1 MLGAASAPGM
11 DARYAPAFRSGEQ
24 SGKKEALMPTIHGV
38 NASPFVRKVRIAMEE
53 KGLAYELEPV
63 MPIGVSEEFK
73 KLSPLGK
80 IPVYQDGDYVLPDS
94 SCIIAYLEH
103 LHPEPPLYPS
113 DAQEYG
119 HALFLEEYAD
129 TRLVEALSPVF
140 FQRVVRSKIMKQEPD
155 ESLVK
160 EALAERIPL
169 LFDFLETKVGDGDG
183 IVGGRFSIADIG
195 IGSPFVNFS
204 HAGEDV
210 DSGRWPNLASY
221 LERIHSRPSFKSLIE
236 EEKAA
241 FSVM

>member
-1 MLGAASAPGM
+1 MNAS
-11 DARYAPAFRSGEQ
+11 YAPAYRSGEQ
-24 SGKKEALMPTIHGV
+24 SEEEDALMPTIHGV

-94 SCIIAYLEH
+94 SCIIAYLER

-113 DAQEYG
+113 DAREYG

-129 TRLVEALSPVF
+129 TRLVEALSTVF

-160 EALAERIPL
+160 EALSERIPL

-210 DSGRWPNLASY
+210 DSERWPKLASY
-221 LERIHSRPSFKSLIE
+221 LERIHSRPSFKTLIE

>member
-1 MLGAASAPGM
+1 M
-11 DARYAPAFRSGEQ
+11 DASYAPASRSGEE
-24 SGKKEALMPTIHGV
+24 SEEKDALMPTIHGV

-94 SCIIAYLEH
+94 SCIIAYLER

-129 TRLVEALSPVF
+129 TRLVEALSTVF

-160 EALAERIPL
+160 EALSERIPL
-169 LFDFLETKVGDGDG
+169 LFDFLETEVGDGDG

-210 DSGRWPNLASY
+210 DSGRWPKLACY
-221 LERIHSRPSFKSLIE
+221 LERIHSRPSFKNLIE